1 MLLFP
6 NAKINLGLNVVGR
19 RPDGYH
25 DIETV
30 FYPIGL
36 CDVLSIVPS
45 ATCTDYSFST
55 GGIPVGGDAED
66 NLVVKAY
73 RLLQRE
79 CALPPVDISLEK
91 RIPFGAGLGGGS
103 ADAAFMLRGLN
114 ELFALGLSADRL
126 EQLAARLGAD
136 CPVFVR
142 NKPVFATGIG
152 NVFSP
157 ISLSLEGYTLLV
169 VKPGVHVSTA
179 EAYSRVT
186 PRRPAE
192 PLTQLLARPV
202 DEWRGRVVNDFEE
215 SVFALH
221 PQVRRACGH
230 HVKRPDIHAL
240 RRGLQEIQ
248 RHRVA
253 RKAAGLTPPP
263 AHHTNRIAKI
273 LNYPTNI
280 CPGMAKKLRKRLQFT
295 QLCVLLQTETLI

>member
-1 MLLFP
+1 MILYP

-36 CDVLSIVPS
+36 CDVLSIEPS

-186 PRRPAE
+186 PRRPVE

-202 DEWRGRVVNDFEE
+202 DEWRGRVANDFEA
-215 SVFALH
+215 SVFALY
-221 PQVRRACGH
+221 PQIAAIKEALYRAGA
-230 HVKRPDIHAL
+230 VYASMSGSGSAVYGIFQSPPAEEAL
-240 RRGLQEIQ
+240 RAFEGCFVTGGEILP
-248 RHRVA
+248 V
-253 RKAAGLTPPP
+253 P
-263 AHHTNRIAKI
+263 
-273 LNYPTNI
+273 
-280 CPGMAKKLRKRLQFT
+280 
-295 QLCVLLQTETLI
+295 